1 MAHENWLARRA
12 GEFPDRVALVADGRT
27 LSYRELAAESAE
39 AARALEAEGI
49 GPGDTVPIVMPPG
62 SDYVARLHA
71 LSGLGAVAFPL
82 DPRLGDD
89 GCNAALDEVEP
100 AAAGVH
106 TRVLTSGSTGR
117 PKPIGLTHANHH
129 WSAAGSALNLGVEPN
144 DRWLCCLPLFHVSGL
159 TILMRSAIYATA
171 AVLHDGFDTD
181 RVAAELESG
190 EITLVSLVATQLA
203 RLLAAGADLA
213 APRVILTG
221 GGPLPEDLLEEALG
235 RGATIVQTYGL
246 TETCSQV
253 ATLAPADARR
263 KLGSA
268 GRPLLS
274 ADIRVEDGEILVR
287 GPTVAPGAVA
297 GDGWLH
303 TGDLGRFDEEGYL
316 WVTGRR
322 SETIVSGGENVMPAE
337 VEEVLLRHPA
347 IADAAVLGRPDP
359 EWQEAVSALIVLDG
373 PDPGDEALRAHC
385 AAALA
390 PFKVPKRFQRVDSL
404 PRSEAG
410 KLRRGEL
417 ARM

>member
-12 GEFPDRVALVADGRT
+12 AEFPDRVALVADGRR
-27 LSYRELAAESAE
+27 LSYRQLAGEARTAAEAFD
-39 AARALEAEGI
+39 AQGI

-62 SDYVARLHA
+62 VEYVARLHA

-129 WSAAGSALNLGVEPN
+129 WSAVGSALNLGVEPE

-171 AVLHDGFDTD
+171 AVLHDGFETG

-203 RLLAAGADLA
+203 RLLEAGADVA
-213 APRVILTG
+213 SPRLLLLG
-221 GGPLPEDLLEEALG
+221 GGPLPEDLLAEAQG
-235 RGATIVQTYGL
+235 RGATVVQTYGM

-253 ATLAPADARR
+253 ATLAPAEARR

-274 ADIRVEDGEILVR
+274 AVIRVEDDEILVK
-287 GPTVAPGAVA
+287 GPTVSPDALAE
-297 GDGWLH
+297 DGWLH
-303 TGDLGRFDEEGYL
+303 TGDLGRLDDEGYL

-322 SETIVSGGENVMPAE
+322 AETIVSGGENVMPAE

-347 IADAAVLGRPDP
+347 VADAAVLGRPDP
-359 EWQEAVSALIVLDG
+359 EWQEAVTALIVLGG

-385 AAALA
+385 AAALP
-390 PFKVPKRFQRVDSL
+390 PFKVPKRFQRVVSL
-404 PRSEAG
+404 PRNEAG